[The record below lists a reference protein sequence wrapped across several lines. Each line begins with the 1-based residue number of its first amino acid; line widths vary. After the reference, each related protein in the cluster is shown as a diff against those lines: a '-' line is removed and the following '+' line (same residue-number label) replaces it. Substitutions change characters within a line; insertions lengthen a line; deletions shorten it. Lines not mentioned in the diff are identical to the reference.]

1 MTYWF
6 QNATC
11 RNTPAQLRVP
21 AAGAHSNFSAGSSSA
36 TSENFRETCSHRSIK
51 SVVNGC
57 SVADGS
63 DINSLDSSSDRLTP
77 ASLRIRYT
85 TFVKRLGAELLG
97 KIAVG
102 SERHVPQ
109 SLKLAS
115 GDGWTVSDIVC
126 DAGPTDKPFE
136 EQHSQTSIAVV
147 VSGTFEY
154 RSPTGCELMTPG
166 SLLLGNGGDCFRCGH
181 QHGRGD
187 RCLAFFYNPE
197 FFERIAYDAAGTK
210 ACFHVPRLPPI
221 RALAPIVA
229 RAIALQ
235 ARAPGIDSE
244 ELGIQLA
251 AQSVQFARGLA
262 PSGLTGGGPGSLARI
277 SRVVR
282 MIDHDPDTPHD
293 LRSLAQLARLSP
305 YHFLRTFEGLTGTT
319 PRQYLLRVRLQ
330 SAAFRLRTES
340 TKILDIALGCGFGD
354 VSNFNRSFR
363 AEFGMSP
370 RMYRA
375 QR

>member
-1 MTYWF
+1 M
-6 QNATC
+6 
-11 RNTPAQLRVP
+11 
-21 AAGAHSNFSAGSSSA
+21 
-36 TSENFRETCSHRSIK
+36 
-51 SVVNGC
+51 
-57 SVADGS
+57 
-63 DINSLDSSSDRLTP
+63 
-77 ASLRIRYT
+77 
-85 TFVKRLGAELLG
+85 
-97 KIAVG
+97 
-102 SERHVPQ
+102 
-109 SLKLAS
+109 
-115 GDGWTVSDIVC
+115 
-126 DAGPTDKPFE
+126 DKPFE
-136 EQHSQTSIAVV
+136 EQHSETSIAVV

-154 RSPTGCELMTPG
+154 RSPAGCELMTPG
-166 SLLLGNGGDCFRCGH
+166 SLLLGNGGDSFCCGH

-187 RCLAFFYNPE
+187 RCVAFSYRPE
-197 FFERIAYDAAGTK
+197 FFERIAHEAAGAK
-210 ACFHVPRLPPI
+210 ARFHVPRLPAM
-221 RALAPIVA
+221 RALAPLVA

-235 ARAPGIDSE
+235 ASEPGVNSE

-251 AQSVQFARGLA
+251 AQSIQIARSLV
-262 PSGLTGGGPGSLARI
+262 PSGLTGGEPGSLARV

-319 PRQYLLRVRLQ
+319 PHQYLLRVRLQ
-330 SAAFRLRTES
+330 RAAFRLRTES

-370 RMYRA
+370 RVYRA